1 MLLLI
6 LLNLFLYYCVLRL
19 IRKGF
24 FFQSRRNTSSS
35 MWNFLKKRHRLS
47 MESANSLQMP
57 IGQQVYDSDYW
68 SKTSS
73 YKSNN
78 RVPYN
83 RQPTATHGDPG
94 DSIRMAVQDKRKALQ
109 KLRLSNTFEPPVSD
123 DSPRDS
129 TNSGGNLF
137 QDNKV

>member
-19 IRKGF
+19 IREGF
-24 FFQSRRNTSSS
+24 FFSHDAIPVARCGISSKNGIDCRWTRPTRCRCRLDSRCMTATIGARP
-35 MWNFLKKRHRLS
+35 RHTKATIACRITGIP
-47 MESANSLQMP
+47 Q
-57 IGQQVYDSDYW
+57 
-68 SKTSS
+68 
-73 YKSNN
+73 
-78 RVPYN
+78 
-83 RQPTATHGDPG
+83 ATHGDPG

-109 KLRLSNTFEPPVSD
+109 KLRLSNTFESPVSD
-123 DSPRDS
+123 DSPRGS